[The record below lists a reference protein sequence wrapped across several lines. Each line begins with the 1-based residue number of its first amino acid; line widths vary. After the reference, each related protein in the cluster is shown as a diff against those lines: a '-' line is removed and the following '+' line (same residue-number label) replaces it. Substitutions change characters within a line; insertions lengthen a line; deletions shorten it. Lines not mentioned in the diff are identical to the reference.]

1 MKKIISLIV
10 MTTVLSSCG
19 DNPVYIANPDFQG
32 QIDTL
37 NERVDNLDNRLITFS
52 AELTQVSN
60 SLDSIETSVLD
71 LITRVEG
78 LENNVQI
85 DRIESP
91 CVDSD
96 EVLVYLSDG
105 RIMAY
110 FEQGNKRY
118 LSILASGTY
127 RTTDNNNCIFTI

>member
-1 MKKIISLIV
+1 MKKLISLIV
-10 MTTVLSSCG
+10 IATILNSCG
-19 DNPVYIANPDFQG
+19 DNPVYIAHPDFQG
-32 QIDTL
+32 QIDSL

-60 SLDSIETSVLD
+60 DLDSIE
-71 LITRVEG
+71 
-78 LENNVQI
+78 NNIQI

-91 CVDSD
+91 CIDSQ
-96 EVLVYLSDG
+96 EVLIYLSDG

-110 FEQGNKRY
+110 FEQGSKRY